1 MNSAAFIA
9 TDYWHE
15 LKALDHARAPDAM
28 IGKAMI
34 GLKGGKGMV
43 LVLVTLQ

>member
-1 MNSAAFIA
+1 MNSAAFIS

-15 LKALDHARAPDAM
+15 LKALDHARATDA
-28 IGKAMI
+28 ILGKALT

-43 LVLVTLQ
+43 CSCW